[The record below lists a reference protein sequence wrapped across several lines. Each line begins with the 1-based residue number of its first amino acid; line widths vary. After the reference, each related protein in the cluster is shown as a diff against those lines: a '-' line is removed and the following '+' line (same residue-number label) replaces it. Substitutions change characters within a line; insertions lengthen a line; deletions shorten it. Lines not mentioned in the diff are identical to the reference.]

1 MLNLPVKLIC
11 LAAFLGLA
19 FYVDAP
25 IAEAQ
30 SFNRAAK
37 VETKK
42 AVSQKIAPRTQI
54 QGRVKTG
61 PLEIVTAPA
70 SGSVQLKAVRIG
82 DTVEK
87 GQKLAEQDSANL
99 QHQRRLLRLQKQET
113 EQNIAQLKADISF
126 EEQLGVVAQEKLAL
140 LEAKLARAEKL
151 RASQTISSEAF
162 DTTKTAYLAA
172 REQTLVRAR
181 TLARLRSEND
191 SASLTARKLALELEE
206 LEADI
211 AKADIVTPVA
221 GQIAQLAGANALYMR
236 EGDEIARIRTDKG
249 FEVEADIPADY
260 VGFLSPEDIIEAV
273 IETQAQNK
281 NLPSQIIQLK
291 LRAVL
296 PTQNSRTST
305 RPTRFTPL
313 NPLPALARAENTA
326 LTLQIPTKSPQD
338 LVIIPQDALV
348 PLNGG
353 YVVFVAK
360 EGRAEQRIVTLG
372 GAVQDKVVILNGI
385 VAGEEVITKGNEIL
399 SDGKEIADGK
409 DAGQGQGQG
418 KDKRQDA
425 GAGKGNNTNN
435 WKKQA
440 NK

>member
-1 MLNLPVKLIC
+1 M
-11 LAAFLGLA
+11 AA
-19 FYVDAP
+19 
-25 IAEAQ
+25 
-30 SFNRAAK
+30 N
-37 VETKK
+37 VETKE

-70 SGSVQLKAVRIG
+70 SGRVQLEAVRIG
-82 DTVEK
+82 DIVVK
-87 GQKLAEQDSANL
+87 GQKLAEQDSENL
-99 QHQRRLLRLQKQET
+99 QYQLRLLRLRKQET
-113 EQNIAQLKADISF
+113 EQNIAQLEADIEF
-126 EEQLGVVAQEKLAL
+126 EEQLGLVAQEKLTL

-172 REQTLVRAR
+172 REQTLLRAR
-181 TLARLRSEND
+181 TLARLRSENN
-191 SASLTARKLALELEE
+191 SASLTARKLLLELEE

-211 AKADIVTPVA
+211 AKANILTPVA

-236 EGDEIARIRTDKG
+236 EGEEIARIRTDKG

-260 VGFLSPEDIIEAV
+260 VAFLSSEDIIEAV
-273 IETQAQNK
+273 IETQAQNTP
-281 NLPSQIIQLK
+281 LRSQIIQLK
-291 LRAVL
+291 LRAIL

-305 RPTRFTPL
+305 RPTRFLPLTPL
-313 NPLPALARAENTA
+313 PDLARAENTA

-338 LVIIPQDALV
+338 LVTIPQDALV

-372 GAVQDKVVILNGI
+372 GTVQDKIVILKGI
-385 VAGEEVITKGNEIL
+385 VAGEAVITKGNEIL
-399 SDGKEIADGK
+399 SDGKEIADGNSPRKNQSK
-409 DAGQGQGQG
+409 DQR
-418 KDKRQDA
+418 KDQSKNQS
-425 GAGKGNNTNN
+425 K
-435 WKKQA
+435 
-440 NK
+440 

>member
-1 MLNLPVKLIC
+1 MRYSPVKLIY
-11 LAAFLGLA
+11 LAALLSLA
-19 FYVDAP
+19 VQIDAP

-37 VETKK
+37 VETKE
-42 AVSQKIAPRTQI
+42 AVSQKIAPSTQI

-70 SGSVQLKAVRIG
+70 SGSVQLEAIRIG
-82 DTVEK
+82 DIVVK
-87 GQKLAEQDSANL
+87 GQKLAEQDSKNL
-99 QHQRRLLRLQKQET
+99 QYQHRLLRLRKQET
-113 EQNIAQLKADISF
+113 EQNIAQLEVDIKF
-126 EEQLGVVAQEKLAL
+126 EEQLGLVAQEKLAL

-151 RASQTISSEAF
+151 RASQTISPEAF

-172 REQTLVRAR
+172 REQTLLRAR
-181 TLARLRSEND
+181 TLARLRSENN
-191 SASLTARKLALELEE
+191 SADLTAGKLLLELEE

-211 AKADIVTPVA
+211 AKANVMSPVA

-236 EGDEIARIRTDKG
+236 EGEEIARIRTNKG

-260 VGFLSPEDIIEAV
+260 VAFLSSNDIIEAV
-273 IETQAQNK
+273 IETQAQNPR
-281 NLPSQIIQLK
+281 LPSQIIQLK

-305 RPTRFTPL
+305 RPTRFLPLTPL
-313 NPLPALARAENTA
+313 PDLARAENTA

-338 LVIIPQDALV
+338 LVTIPQDALV

-372 GAVQDKVVILNGI
+372 GTVQDKIVILNGI
-385 VAGEEVITKGNEIL
+385 VAGEAVITKGNEIL

-409 DAGQGQGQG
+409 SPRKDPSKGQ
-418 KDKRQDA
+418 
-425 GAGKGNNTNN
+425 N
-435 WKKQA
+435 KQR
-440 NK
+440 K

>member
-1 MLNLPVKLIC
+1 MRYSPVKLIY
-11 LAAFLGLA
+11 LAALLGLA
-19 FYVDAP
+19 VQMDIP

-37 VETKK
+37 VETKE

-70 SGSVQLKAVRIG
+70 SGRVQLEAVRIG
-82 DTVEK
+82 DIVVK
-87 GQKLAEQDSANL
+87 GQKLAEQDSENL
-99 QHQRRLLRLQKQET
+99 QYQLRLLRLRKQET
-113 EQNIAQLKADISF
+113 EQNIAQLKADIEF
-126 EEQLGVVAQEKLAL
+126 EEQLGLVAQEKLTL

-172 REQTLVRAR
+172 REQTLLRAR
-181 TLARLRSEND
+181 TLARLRSENN
-191 SASLTARKLALELEE
+191 SASLTARKLLLELEE

-211 AKADIVTPVA
+211 AKANILTPVA

-236 EGDEIARIRTDKG
+236 EGEEIARIRTDKG

-260 VGFLSPEDIIEAV
+260 VAFLSSEDIIEAV
-273 IETQAQNK
+273 IETQAQNTP
-281 NLPSQIIQLK
+281 LRSQIIQLK
-291 LRAVL
+291 LRAIL

-305 RPTRFTPL
+305 RPTRFLPLTPL
-313 NPLPALARAENTA
+313 PDLARAENTA

-338 LVIIPQDALV
+338 LVTIPQDALV

-360 EGRAEQRIVTLG
+360 DGRAEQRIVTLG
-372 GAVQDKVVILNGI
+372 GTVQDKIVILKGI
-385 VAGEEVITKGNEIL
+385 VAGEAVITKGNEIL
-399 SDGKEIADGK
+399 SDGKEIADGNRPRK
-409 DAGQGQGQG
+409 DQRKNQN
-418 KDKRQDA
+418 KDQRKNQS
-425 GAGKGNNTNN
+425 K
-435 WKKQA
+435 
-440 NK
+440 

>member
-1 MLNLPVKLIC
+1 MRYSPVKLIY
-11 LAAFLGLA
+11 LAALLSLA
-19 FYVDAP
+19 VQIDAP

-37 VETKK
+37 VETKE
-42 AVSQKIAPRTQI
+42 AVSQKIAPSTQI

-70 SGSVQLKAVRIG
+70 SGSVQLEAIRIG
-82 DTVEK
+82 DIVVK
-87 GQKLAEQDSANL
+87 GQKLAEQDSKNL
-99 QHQRRLLRLQKQET
+99 QYQHRLLRLRKQET
-113 EQNIAQLKADISF
+113 EQNIAQLEVDIKF
-126 EEQLGVVAQEKLAL
+126 EDQLGLVAQEKLAL

-151 RASQTISSEAF
+151 RASQTISPEAF

-172 REQTLVRAR
+172 REQTLLRAR
-181 TLARLRSEND
+181 TLARLRSENN
-191 SASLTARKLALELEE
+191 SASLTAGKLLLELEE

-211 AKADIVTPVA
+211 AKANVMSPVA

-236 EGDEIARIRTDKG
+236 EGEEIARIRTNKG

-260 VGFLSPEDIIEAV
+260 VAFLSSNDIIEAV
-273 IETQAQNK
+273 IETQAQNPR
-281 NLPSQIIQLK
+281 LPSQIIQLK

-305 RPTRFTPL
+305 RPTRFLPLTPL
-313 NPLPALARAENTA
+313 PNLARAENTA

-338 LVIIPQDALV
+338 LVTIPQDALV

-372 GAVQDKVVILNGI
+372 GTVQDKIVILNGI
-385 VAGEEVITKGNEIL
+385 VAGEAVITKGNEIL

-409 DAGQGQGQG
+409 GLRKDPSKGQ
-418 KDKRQDA
+418 
-425 GAGKGNNTNN
+425 N
-435 WKKQA
+435 KQR
-440 NK
+440 K

>member
-1 MLNLPVKLIC
+1 MRYSPVKLIY
-11 LAAFLGLA
+11 LAALLSLA
-19 FYVDAP
+19 VHMDIH

-37 VETKK
+37 VETKE
-42 AVSQKIAPRTQI
+42 AISQKIAPRTQI

-70 SGSVQLKAVRIG
+70 SGRVQLEAIRIG
-82 DTVEK
+82 DIVVK
-87 GQKLAEQDSANL
+87 GQKLAEQDSENL
-99 QHQRRLLRLQKQET
+99 QYQLRLLRLRKQET
-113 EQNIAQLKADISF
+113 EQNIAQLKADIEF
-126 EEQLGVVAQEKLAL
+126 EKQLGLVAQEKLTL

-172 REQTLVRAR
+172 REQTLLRAR
-181 TLARLRSEND
+181 TLARLRSENN
-191 SASLTARKLALELEE
+191 SASLTARKLLLELEE

-211 AKADIVTPVA
+211 AKANILTPVA

-236 EGDEIARIRTDKG
+236 EGEEIARIRTDKG

-260 VGFLSPEDIIEAV
+260 VAFLSSEDIIEAV
-273 IETQAQNK
+273 IETQAQNTRSR
-281 NLPSQIIQLK
+281 SQIIQLK
-291 LRAVL
+291 LRAIL

-305 RPTRFTPL
+305 RPTRFLPLTPL
-313 NPLPALARAENTA
+313 PDLARAENTA

-338 LVIIPQDALV
+338 LVTIPQDALV

-360 EGRAEQRIVTLG
+360 DGRAEQRIVTLG
-372 GAVQDKVVILNGI
+372 GTVQDKIFIPKGI
-385 VAGEEVITKGNEIL
+385 VAGEAVITKGNEIL
-399 SDGKEIADGK
+399 SDGKEIADGNSPRKNQSK
-409 DAGQGQGQG
+409 DQS
-418 KDKRQDA
+418 K
-425 GAGKGNNTNN
+425 
-435 WKKQA
+435 
-440 NK
+440 

>member
-1 MLNLPVKLIC
+1 MDI
-11 LAAFLGLA
+11 
-19 FYVDAP
+19 P

-37 VETKK
+37 VETKE

-70 SGSVQLKAVRIG
+70 SGRVQLEAVRIG
-82 DTVEK
+82 DIVVK
-87 GQKLAEQDSANL
+87 GQKLAEQDSENL
-99 QHQRRLLRLQKQET
+99 QYQLRLLRLRKQET
-113 EQNIAQLKADISF
+113 EQNIAQLEADIEF
-126 EEQLGVVAQEKLAL
+126 EEQLGLVAQEKLTL

-172 REQTLVRAR
+172 REQTLLRAR
-181 TLARLRSEND
+181 TLARLRSENN
-191 SASLTARKLALELEE
+191 SASLTARKLLLELEE

-211 AKADIVTPVA
+211 AKANILTPVA

-236 EGDEIARIRTDKG
+236 EGEEIARIRTDKG

-260 VGFLSPEDIIEAV
+260 VAFLSSEDIIEAV
-273 IETQAQNK
+273 IETQAQNTP
-281 NLPSQIIQLK
+281 LRSQIIQLK
-291 LRAVL
+291 LRAIL

-305 RPTRFTPL
+305 RPTRFLPLTPL
-313 NPLPALARAENTA
+313 PDLARAENTA
-326 LTLQIPTKSPQD
+326 LTLQIPTKSPRD
-338 LVIIPQDALV
+338 LVTIPQDALV
-348 PLNGG
+348 PLNSG

-372 GAVQDKVVILNGI
+372 GTVQDKIVILNGI
-385 VAGEEVITKGNEIL
+385 VAGEAVITKGNEIL

-409 DAGQGQGQG
+409 GPRKDPSKGQ
-418 KDKRQDA
+418 
-425 GAGKGNNTNN
+425 N
-435 WKKQA
+435 KQR
-440 NK
+440 K

>member
-1 MLNLPVKLIC
+1 MRYSPVKLIY
-11 LAAFLGLA
+11 LAALLGLA
-19 FYVDAP
+19 VQMDIP

-37 VETKK
+37 VETKE

-70 SGSVQLKAVRIG
+70 SGRVQLEAVRIG
-82 DTVEK
+82 DIVVK
-87 GQKLAEQDSANL
+87 GQKLAEQDSENL
-99 QHQRRLLRLQKQET
+99 QYQLRLLRLRKQET
-113 EQNIAQLKADISF
+113 EQNIAQLEADIEF
-126 EEQLGVVAQEKLAL
+126 EEQLGLVAQEKLTL

-151 RASQTISSEAF
+151 RASQTISSEAS

-172 REQTLVRAR
+172 REQTLLRAR
-181 TLARLRSEND
+181 TLARLRSENN
-191 SASLTARKLALELEE
+191 SASLTARKLLLELEE

-211 AKADIVTPVA
+211 AKANILTPVA

-236 EGDEIARIRTDKG
+236 EGEEIARIRTDKG

-260 VGFLSPEDIIEAV
+260 VAFLSSEDIIEAV
-273 IETQAQNK
+273 IETQAQNTRSR
-281 NLPSQIIQLK
+281 SQIIQLK
-291 LRAVL
+291 LRAIL

-305 RPTRFTPL
+305 RPTRFLPLTPL
-313 NPLPALARAENTA
+313 PDLARAENTA

-338 LVIIPQDALV
+338 LVTIPQDALV

-372 GAVQDKVVILNGI
+372 GTVQDKIVILKGI
-385 VAGEEVITKGNEIL
+385 VAGEAVITKGNEIL
-399 SDGKEIADGK
+399 SDGKEIADGNSPRKNQSK
-409 DAGQGQGQG
+409 DQS
-418 KDKRQDA
+418 KWR
-425 GAGKGNNTNN
+425 
-435 WKKQA
+435 
-440 NK
+440 

>member
-1 MLNLPVKLIC
+1 MRYSPVKLIY
-11 LAAFLGLA
+11 LAALLSLA
-19 FYVDAP
+19 VHMDIH

-37 VETKK
+37 VETKE
-42 AVSQKIAPRTQI
+42 AISQKIAPRTQI

-70 SGSVQLKAVRIG
+70 SGRVQLEAIRIG
-82 DTVEK
+82 DIVVK
-87 GQKLAEQDSANL
+87 GQKLAEQDSENL
-99 QHQRRLLRLQKQET
+99 QYQLRLLRLRKQET
-113 EQNIAQLKADISF
+113 EQNIAQLKADIEF
-126 EEQLGVVAQEKLAL
+126 EKQLGLVAQEKLTL

-172 REQTLVRAR
+172 REQTLLRAR
-181 TLARLRSEND
+181 TLARLRSENN
-191 SASLTARKLALELEE
+191 SASLTARKLLLELEE

-211 AKADIVTPVA
+211 AKANILTPVA

-236 EGDEIARIRTDKG
+236 EGEEIARIRTDKG

-260 VGFLSPEDIIEAV
+260 VAFLSSEDIIEAV
-273 IETQAQNK
+273 IETQAQNTRSR
-281 NLPSQIIQLK
+281 SQIIQLK
-291 LRAVL
+291 LRAIL

-305 RPTRFTPL
+305 RPTRFLPLTPL
-313 NPLPALARAENTA
+313 PDLARAENTA

-338 LVIIPQDALV
+338 LVTIPQDALV

-360 EGRAEQRIVTLG
+360 DGRAEQRIVTLG
-372 GAVQDKVVILNGI
+372 GTVQDKIFILKGI
-385 VAGEEVITKGNEIL
+385 VAGEAVITKGNEIL
-399 SDGKEIADGK
+399 SDGKEIADGNSPRKNQSK
-409 DAGQGQGQG
+409 DQS
-418 KDKRQDA
+418 K
-425 GAGKGNNTNN
+425 
-435 WKKQA
+435 
-440 NK
+440 

>member
-1 MLNLPVKLIC
+1 MRYSPVKLIY
-11 LAAFLGLA
+11 LAALLSL
-19 FYVDAP
+19 VVQIDAP

-37 VETKK
+37 VETKE
-42 AVSQKIAPRTQI
+42 AVSQKIAPSTQI

-70 SGSVQLKAVRIG
+70 SGSVQLEAIRIG
-82 DTVEK
+82 DIVVK
-87 GQKLAEQDSANL
+87 GQKLAEQDSKNL
-99 QHQRRLLRLQKQET
+99 QYQHRLLRLRKQET
-113 EQNIAQLKADISF
+113 EQNIAQLEVDIKF
-126 EEQLGVVAQEKLAL
+126 EDQLGLVAQEKLAL

-151 RASQTISSEAF
+151 RASQTISPEAF

-172 REQTLVRAR
+172 REQTLLRAR
-181 TLARLRSEND
+181 TLARLRSENN
-191 SASLTARKLALELEE
+191 SASLTARKLLLELEE

-211 AKADIVTPVA
+211 EKANIMSPVA

-236 EGDEIARIRTDKG
+236 EGEEIARIRTDKG

-260 VGFLSPEDIIEAV
+260 VAFLSSDDIIEAV
-273 IETQAQNK
+273 IETQAQNPR
-281 NLPSQIIQLK
+281 LPLQIIQLK

-305 RPTRFTPL
+305 RPTRFLPLTPL
-313 NPLPALARAENTA
+313 PDLARAENTA

-338 LVIIPQDALV
+338 LVTIPQDALV

-372 GAVQDKVVILNGI
+372 GTVQDKIVILNGI
-385 VAGEEVITKGNEIL
+385 VAGEAVITKGNEIL

-409 DAGQGQGQG
+409 GPRKDPSKGQ
-418 KDKRQDA
+418 
-425 GAGKGNNTNN
+425 N
-435 WKKQA
+435 KQR
-440 NK
+440 K

>member
-1 MLNLPVKLIC
+1 MRYSPVKLIY
-11 LAAFLGLA
+11 LAALLSLA
-19 FYVDAP
+19 VQIDAP

-37 VETKK
+37 VETKE
-42 AVSQKIAPRTQI
+42 AVSQKIAPSTQI

-70 SGSVQLKAVRIG
+70 SGSVQLEAIRIG
-82 DTVEK
+82 DIVVK
-87 GQKLAEQDSANL
+87 GQKLAEQDRKNL
-99 QHQRRLLRLQKQET
+99 QYQHRLLRLRKQET
-113 EQNIAQLKADISF
+113 EQNIAQLEVDIKF
-126 EEQLGVVAQEKLAL
+126 EDQLGLVAQEKLAL

-151 RASQTISSEAF
+151 RASQTISPEAF

-172 REQTLVRAR
+172 REQTLLRAR
-181 TLARLRSEND
+181 TLARLRSENN
-191 SASLTARKLALELEE
+191 SASLTARKLLLELEE

-211 AKADIVTPVA
+211 EKANIMSPVA

-236 EGDEIARIRTDKG
+236 EGEEIARIRTDKG

-260 VGFLSPEDIIEAV
+260 VAFLSSDDIIEAV
-273 IETQAQNK
+273 IETQAQNPR
-281 NLPSQIIQLK
+281 LPSQIIQLK

-305 RPTRFTPL
+305 RPTRFLPLTPL
-313 NPLPALARAENTA
+313 PDLARAENTA

-338 LVIIPQDALV
+338 LVTIPQDALV

-372 GAVQDKVVILNGI
+372 GTVQDKIVILSGI
-385 VAGEEVITKGNEIL
+385 VAGEAVITKGNEIL

-409 DAGQGQGQG
+409 GPRKDPSKGQ
-418 KDKRQDA
+418 
-425 GAGKGNNTNN
+425 N
-435 WKKQA
+435 KQR
-440 NK
+440 K

>member
-1 MLNLPVKLIC
+1 MRYSPVKLIY
-11 LAAFLGLA
+11 LAALLSLA
-19 FYVDAP
+19 VQIDAP

-37 VETKK
+37 VETKE
-42 AVSQKIAPRTQI
+42 AVSQKIAPSTQI

-70 SGSVQLKAVRIG
+70 SGSVQLEAIRIG
-82 DTVEK
+82 DIVVK
-87 GQKLAEQDSANL
+87 GQKLAEQDRKNL
-99 QHQRRLLRLQKQET
+99 QYQHRLLHLRKQET
-113 EQNIAQLKADISF
+113 EQNIAQLEVDIKF
-126 EEQLGVVAQEKLAL
+126 EEQLGLVAQEKLAL

-151 RASQTISSEAF
+151 RASQTISPEAF

-172 REQTLVRAR
+172 REQTLLRAR
-181 TLARLRSEND
+181 TLARLRSENN
-191 SASLTARKLALELEE
+191 SASLTARKLLLELEE

-211 AKADIVTPVA
+211 EKANIMSPVA

-236 EGDEIARIRTDKG
+236 EGEEIARIRTDKG

-260 VGFLSPEDIIEAV
+260 VAFLSSDDIIEAV
-273 IETQAQNK
+273 IETQAQNPR
-281 NLPSQIIQLK
+281 LPSQIIQLK

-305 RPTRFTPL
+305 RPTRFLPLTPL
-313 NPLPALARAENTA
+313 PDLARAENTA

-338 LVIIPQDALV
+338 LVTIPQDALV

-372 GAVQDKVVILNGI
+372 GTVQDKIVILNGI
-385 VAGEEVITKGNEIL
+385 VAGEAVITKGNEIL

-409 DAGQGQGQG
+409 GPRKDPSKGQ
-418 KDKRQDA
+418 
-425 GAGKGNNTNN
+425 N
-435 WKKQA
+435 KQR
-440 NK
+440 K

>member
-1 MLNLPVKLIC
+1 MRYSPVKLIY
-11 LAAFLGLA
+11 LAALLSLA
-19 FYVDAP
+19 VQIDAP

-37 VETKK
+37 VETKE
-42 AVSQKIAPRTQI
+42 AVSQKIAPSTQI

-70 SGSVQLKAVRIG
+70 SGSVQLEAIRIG
-82 DTVEK
+82 DIVVK
-87 GQKLAEQDSANL
+87 GQKLAEQDSKNL
-99 QHQRRLLRLQKQET
+99 QYQHRLLRLRKQET
-113 EQNIAQLKADISF
+113 EQNIAQLEVDIKF
-126 EEQLGVVAQEKLAL
+126 EEQLGLVAQEKLAL

-151 RASQTISSEAF
+151 RASQTISPEAF

-172 REQTLVRAR
+172 REQTLLRAR
-181 TLARLRSEND
+181 TLARLRSENN
-191 SASLTARKLALELEE
+191 SASLTARKLLLELEE
-206 LEADI
+206 LEAEI
-211 AKADIVTPVA
+211 AKANIMSPVA

-236 EGDEIARIRTDKG
+236 EGEEIARIRTDKG

-260 VGFLSPEDIIEAV
+260 VAFLSSDDIIEAV
-273 IETQAQNK
+273 IETQAQNPR
-281 NLPSQIIQLK
+281 LPSQIIQLK

-305 RPTRFTPL
+305 RPTRFLPLTPL
-313 NPLPALARAENTA
+313 PDLARAENTA

-338 LVIIPQDALV
+338 LVTIPQDALV

-372 GAVQDKVVILNGI
+372 GTVQDKIVILSGI
-385 VAGEEVITKGNEIL
+385 VAGEAVITKGNEIL

-409 DAGQGQGQG
+409 GPRKDPSKGQ
-418 KDKRQDA
+418 
-425 GAGKGNNTNN
+425 N
-435 WKKQA
+435 KQR
-440 NK
+440 K

>member
-1 MLNLPVKLIC
+1 MRYSPVKLIY
-11 LAAFLGLA
+11 LAALLGLA
-19 FYVDAP
+19 VHMDNP

-37 VETKK
+37 VETKE

-70 SGSVQLKAVRIG
+70 SGLVQLEAVRIG
-82 DTVEK
+82 DIVVK
-87 GQKLAEQDSANL
+87 GQKLAEQDSENL
-99 QHQRRLLRLQKQET
+99 QYQLRLLRLRKQET
-113 EQNIAQLKADISF
+113 EQNIAQLKADIEF
-126 EEQLGVVAQEKLAL
+126 EEQLGLVAQEKLTL

-172 REQTLVRAR
+172 REQTLLRAR
-181 TLARLRSEND
+181 TLARLRSENN
-191 SASLTARKLALELEE
+191 SASLTARKLLLELEE

-211 AKADIVTPVA
+211 AKANILSPVA

-236 EGDEIARIRTDKG
+236 EGEEIARIRTDKG

-260 VGFLSPEDIIEAV
+260 VAFLSSEDIIEAV
-273 IETQAQNK
+273 IETQAQNTP
-281 NLPSQIIQLK
+281 LRSQIIQLK
-291 LRAVL
+291 LRAIL

-305 RPTRFTPL
+305 RPTRFLPLTPL
-313 NPLPALARAENTA
+313 PDLARAENTA

-338 LVIIPQDALV
+338 LVTIPQDALV

-372 GAVQDKVVILNGI
+372 GTVQDKIVILKGI
-385 VAGEEVITKGNEIL
+385 VAGEAVIAKGNEIL
-399 SDGKEIADGK
+399 SDGKEIADGNSP
-409 DAGQGQGQG
+409 
-418 KDKRQDA
+418 R
-425 GAGKGNNTNN
+425 
-435 WKKQA
+435 KKQSKDQSK
-440 NK
+440 NQRK

>member
-1 MLNLPVKLIC
+1 MRYSPVKLIY
-11 LAAFLGLA
+11 LAALLSLA
-19 FYVDAP
+19 VQTDIP

-37 VETKK
+37 VETKE
-42 AVSQKIAPRTQI
+42 AISQKIAPRTQI

-70 SGSVQLKAVRIG
+70 SGRVQLEAVRIG
-82 DTVEK
+82 DIVVK
-87 GQKLAEQDSANL
+87 GQKLAEQDSENL
-99 QHQRRLLRLQKQET
+99 QYQLRLLRLRKQET
-113 EQNIAQLKADISF
+113 EQNIAQLEADIEF
-126 EEQLGVVAQEKLAL
+126 EEQLGLVAQEKLTL

-172 REQTLVRAR
+172 REQTLLRAR
-181 TLARLRSEND
+181 TLARLRSENN
-191 SASLTARKLALELEE
+191 SASLTARKLLLELEE

-211 AKADIVTPVA
+211 AKANILTPVA

-236 EGDEIARIRTDKG
+236 EGEEIARIRTDKG

-260 VGFLSPEDIIEAV
+260 VAFLSSEDIIEAV
-273 IETQAQNK
+273 IETQAQNTRSR
-281 NLPSQIIQLK
+281 SQIIQLK
-291 LRAVL
+291 LRAIL

-305 RPTRFTPL
+305 RPTRFLPLTPL
-313 NPLPALARAENTA
+313 PDLARAENTA

-338 LVIIPQDALV
+338 LVTIPQDALV

-372 GAVQDKVVILNGI
+372 GTVQDKIVILKGI
-385 VAGEEVITKGNEIL
+385 VAGEAVITKGNEIL
-399 SDGKEIADGK
+399 SDGKEIADGNSPRK
-409 DAGQGQGQG
+409 NQS
-418 KDKRQDA
+418 K
-425 GAGKGNNTNN
+425 
-435 WKKQA
+435 
-440 NK
+440 

>member
-1 MLNLPVKLIC
+1 MRYSPVKLIY
-11 LAAFLGLA
+11 LAALLGLA
-19 FYVDAP
+19 VHMDIP

-37 VETKK
+37 VETKE

-70 SGSVQLKAVRIG
+70 SGRVQLEAVRIG
-82 DTVEK
+82 DIVVK
-87 GQKLAEQDSANL
+87 GQKLAEQDSENL
-99 QHQRRLLRLQKQET
+99 QYQLRLLRLRKQET
-113 EQNIAQLKADISF
+113 EQNIAQLEADIEF
-126 EEQLGVVAQEKLAL
+126 EEQLGLVAQEKLTL

-172 REQTLVRAR
+172 REQTLLRAR
-181 TLARLRSEND
+181 TLARLRSENN
-191 SASLTARKLALELEE
+191 SASLTARKWLLELEE

-211 AKADIVTPVA
+211 AKANILTPVA

-236 EGDEIARIRTDKG
+236 EGEEIARIRTDKG

-260 VGFLSPEDIIEAV
+260 VAFLSSEDIIEAV
-273 IETQAQNK
+273 IETQAQNTP
-281 NLPSQIIQLK
+281 LRSQIIQLK
-291 LRAVL
+291 LRAIL

-305 RPTRFTPL
+305 RPTRFLPLTPL
-313 NPLPALARAENTA
+313 PDLARAENTA

-338 LVIIPQDALV
+338 LVTIPQDALV

-372 GAVQDKVVILNGI
+372 GTVQDKIVILKGI
-385 VAGEEVITKGNEIL
+385 VAGEAVITKGNEIL
-399 SDGKEIADGK
+399 SDGKEIADGNSPRKNQNK
-409 DAGQGQGQG
+409 DQR
-418 KDKRQDA
+418 KDQRKNQS
-425 GAGKGNNTNN
+425 K
-435 WKKQA
+435 
-440 NK
+440 

>member
-1 MLNLPVKLIC
+1 MRYSPVKLIY
-11 LAAFLGLA
+11 LAALLSLA
-19 FYVDAP
+19 VQTDIP

-37 VETKK
+37 VETKE

-70 SGSVQLKAVRIG
+70 SGRVQLEAIRIG
-82 DTVEK
+82 DIVVK
-87 GQKLAEQDSANL
+87 GQKLAEQDSENL
-99 QHQRRLLRLQKQET
+99 QYQLRLLRLRKQET
-113 EQNIAQLKADISF
+113 EQNIAQLKADIEF
-126 EEQLGVVAQEKLAL
+126 EEQLGLVAQEKLTL

-172 REQTLVRAR
+172 REQTLLRAR
-181 TLARLRSEND
+181 TLARLRSENN
-191 SASLTARKLALELEE
+191 SASLTARKLLLELEE

-211 AKADIVTPVA
+211 AKANILSPVA

-236 EGDEIARIRTDKG
+236 EGEEIARIRTDKG

-260 VGFLSPEDIIEAV
+260 VAFLSSEDIIEAV
-273 IETQAQNK
+273 IETQAQNTRSR
-281 NLPSQIIQLK
+281 SQIIQLK
-291 LRAVL
+291 LRAIL

-305 RPTRFTPL
+305 RPTRFLPLTPL
-313 NPLPALARAENTA
+313 PDLARAENTA

-338 LVIIPQDALV
+338 LVTIPQDALV

-372 GAVQDKVVILNGI
+372 GTVQDKIVILKGI
-385 VAGEEVITKGNEIL
+385 VAGEAVITKGNEIL
-399 SDGKEIADGK
+399 SDGKEIADGNSPRKNQSK
-409 DAGQGQGQG
+409 DQS
-418 KDKRQDA
+418 K
-425 GAGKGNNTNN
+425 
-435 WKKQA
+435 
-440 NK
+440 

>member
-1 MLNLPVKLIC
+1 MRYSPVKLIY
-11 LAAFLGLA
+11 LAALLSLA
-19 FYVDAP
+19 VQIDAP

-37 VETKK
+37 VETKE
-42 AVSQKIAPRTQI
+42 AVSQKIAPSIQI

-70 SGSVQLKAVRIG
+70 SGSVQLEAIRIG
-82 DTVEK
+82 DIVVK
-87 GQKLAEQDSANL
+87 GQKLAEQDSKNL
-99 QHQRRLLRLQKQET
+99 QYQHRLLRLRKQET
-113 EQNIAQLKADISF
+113 EQNIAQLEVDIKF
-126 EEQLGVVAQEKLAL
+126 EDQLGLVAQEKLAL

-151 RASQTISSEAF
+151 RASQTISPEAF

-172 REQTLVRAR
+172 REQTLLRAR
-181 TLARLRSEND
+181 TLARLRSENN
-191 SASLTARKLALELEE
+191 SASLTARKLLLELEE

-211 AKADIVTPVA
+211 EKANIMSPVA

-236 EGDEIARIRTDKG
+236 EGEEIARIRTDKG

-260 VGFLSPEDIIEAV
+260 VAFLSSDDIIEAV
-273 IETQAQNK
+273 IETQAQNPR
-281 NLPSQIIQLK
+281 LPSQIIQLK

-305 RPTRFTPL
+305 RPTRFLPLTPL
-313 NPLPALARAENTA
+313 PDLARAENTA

-338 LVIIPQDALV
+338 LVTIPQDALV

-372 GAVQDKVVILNGI
+372 GTVQDKIVILNGI
-385 VAGEEVITKGNEIL
+385 VAGEAVITKGNEIL

-409 DAGQGQGQG
+409 GPRKDLSKGQ
-418 KDKRQDA
+418 
-425 GAGKGNNTNN
+425 N
-435 WKKQA
+435 KQQ
-440 NK
+440 K

>member
-1 MLNLPVKLIC
+1 MRYSPVKLIY
-11 LAAFLGLA
+11 LAALLSLA
-19 FYVDAP
+19 VQIDAP

-37 VETKK
+37 VETKE
-42 AVSQKIAPRTQI
+42 AVSQKIAPSTQI

-70 SGSVQLKAVRIG
+70 SGSVQLEAIRIG
-82 DTVEK
+82 DIVVK
-87 GQKLAEQDSANL
+87 GQKLAEQDRKNL
-99 QHQRRLLRLQKQET
+99 QYQHRLLHLRKQET
-113 EQNIAQLKADISF
+113 EQNIAQLEVDIKF
-126 EEQLGVVAQEKLAL
+126 EEQLGLVAQEKLAL

-151 RASQTISSEAF
+151 RASQTISPEAF

-172 REQTLVRAR
+172 REQTLLRAR
-181 TLARLRSEND
+181 TLARLRSENN
-191 SASLTARKLALELEE
+191 SASLTADKLLLELEE

-211 AKADIVTPVA
+211 AKANIMSPVA

-236 EGDEIARIRTDKG
+236 EGEEIARIRTDKG

-260 VGFLSPEDIIEAV
+260 VAFLSSDDIIEAV
-273 IETQAQNK
+273 IETQAQNPR
-281 NLPSQIIQLK
+281 LPSQIIQLK

-305 RPTRFTPL
+305 RPTRFLPLTPL
-313 NPLPALARAENTA
+313 PDLARAENTA

-338 LVIIPQDALV
+338 LVTIPQDALV

-372 GAVQDKVVILNGI
+372 GTVQDKIVILSGI
-385 VAGEEVITKGNEIL
+385 VAGEAVITKGNEIL

-409 DAGQGQGQG
+409 GPRKDPSKGQ
-418 KDKRQDA
+418 
-425 GAGKGNNTNN
+425 N
-435 WKKQA
+435 KQR
-440 NK
+440 K

>member
-1 MLNLPVKLIC
+1 MRYSPVKLIY
-11 LAAFLGLA
+11 LAALLSLA
-19 FYVDAP
+19 VQMDIP

-37 VETKK
+37 VETKE

-70 SGSVQLKAVRIG
+70 SGRVQLEAIRIG
-82 DTVEK
+82 DIVVK
-87 GQKLAEQDSANL
+87 GQKLAEQDSENL
-99 QHQRRLLRLQKQET
+99 QYQLRLLRLRKQET
-113 EQNIAQLKADISF
+113 EQNIAQLKADIEF
-126 EEQLGVVAQEKLAL
+126 EEQLGLVAQEKLTL

-172 REQTLVRAR
+172 REQTLLRAR
-181 TLARLRSEND
+181 TLARLRSENN
-191 SASLTARKLALELEE
+191 SASLTARKLLLELEE

-211 AKADIVTPVA
+211 AKANILTPVA

-236 EGDEIARIRTDKG
+236 EGEEIARIRTDKG

-260 VGFLSPEDIIEAV
+260 VAFLSSEDIIEAV
-273 IETQAQNK
+273 IETQAQNTRSR
-281 NLPSQIIQLK
+281 SQIIQLK
-291 LRAVL
+291 LRAIL

-305 RPTRFTPL
+305 RPTRFLPLTPL
-313 NPLPALARAENTA
+313 PDLARAENTA

-338 LVIIPQDALV
+338 LVTIPQDALV

-372 GAVQDKVVILNGI
+372 GTVQDKIVILKGI
-385 VAGEEVITKGNEIL
+385 VAGEAVITKGNEIL
-399 SDGKEIADGK
+399 SDGKEIADGNSPRKNQSK
-409 DAGQGQGQG
+409 DQS
-418 KDKRQDA
+418 K
-425 GAGKGNNTNN
+425 
-435 WKKQA
+435 
-440 NK
+440 

>member
-1 MLNLPVKLIC
+1 MRYSPVKLIY
-11 LAAFLGLA
+11 LAALLSLA
-19 FYVDAP
+19 IRIDAP

-37 VETKK
+37 VETKE
-42 AVSQKIAPRTQI
+42 AVSQKIAPSTQI

-70 SGSVQLKAVRIG
+70 SGSVQLEAIRIG
-82 DTVEK
+82 DIVVK
-87 GQKLAEQDSANL
+87 GQKLAEQDSKNL
-99 QHQRRLLRLQKQET
+99 QYQHRLLRLRKQET
-113 EQNIAQLKADISF
+113 EQNIAQLEVDIKF
-126 EEQLGVVAQEKLAL
+126 EDQLGLVAQEKLAL

-151 RASQTISSEAF
+151 RASQTISPEAF

-172 REQTLVRAR
+172 REQTLLRAR
-181 TLARLRSEND
+181 TLARLRSENN
-191 SASLTARKLALELEE
+191 SASLTARKLLLELEE

-211 AKADIVTPVA
+211 EKANIMSPVA

-236 EGDEIARIRTDKG
+236 EGEEIARIRTDKG

-260 VGFLSPEDIIEAV
+260 VAFLSSDDIIEAV
-273 IETQAQNK
+273 IETQSRNPR
-281 NLPSQIIQLK
+281 LPSQIIQLK

-305 RPTRFTPL
+305 RPTRFLPLTPL
-313 NPLPALARAENTA
+313 PELARAENTA

-338 LVIIPQDALV
+338 LVTIPQDALV

-372 GAVQDKVVILNGI
+372 GTVQDKIVILNGI
-385 VAGEEVITKGNEIL
+385 FAGEAVITKGNEIL
-399 SDGKEIADGK
+399 SDGREIADGK
-409 DAGQGQGQG
+409 GPRKDPSKGQS
-418 KDKRQDA
+418 
-425 GAGKGNNTNN
+425 
-435 WKKQA
+435 KQR
-440 NK
+440 K

>member
-1 MLNLPVKLIC
+1 MRYSPVKLIY
-11 LAAFLGLA
+11 LAALLSLA
-19 FYVDAP
+19 VQMDIP

-37 VETKK
+37 VETKE
-42 AVSQKIAPRTQI
+42 AISQKIAPRTQI

-70 SGSVQLKAVRIG
+70 SGRVQLEAIRIG
-82 DTVEK
+82 DIVVK
-87 GQKLAEQDSANL
+87 GQKLAEQDSENL
-99 QHQRRLLRLQKQET
+99 QYQLRLLRLRKQET
-113 EQNIAQLKADISF
+113 EQNIAQLKADIEF
-126 EEQLGVVAQEKLAL
+126 EKQLGLVAQEKLTL

-172 REQTLVRAR
+172 REQTLLRAR
-181 TLARLRSEND
+181 TLARLRSENN
-191 SASLTARKLALELEE
+191 SASLTARKLLLELEE

-211 AKADIVTPVA
+211 AKANILTPVA

-236 EGDEIARIRTDKG
+236 EGEEIARIRTDKG

-260 VGFLSPEDIIEAV
+260 VAFLSSEDIIEAV
-273 IETQAQNK
+273 IETQAQNTRSR
-281 NLPSQIIQLK
+281 SQIIQLK
-291 LRAVL
+291 LRAIL

-305 RPTRFTPL
+305 RPTRFLPLTPL
-313 NPLPALARAENTA
+313 PDLARAENTA

-338 LVIIPQDALV
+338 LVTIPQDALL

-372 GAVQDKVVILNGI
+372 GTVQDKIVILKGI
-385 VAGEEVITKGNEIL
+385 VAGEAVISKGNEIL
-399 SDGKEIADGK
+399 SDGKEIADGNSPRKNQSK
-409 DAGQGQGQG
+409 DQR
-418 KDKRQDA
+418 KDQSKNQS
-425 GAGKGNNTNN
+425 K
-435 WKKQA
+435 
-440 NK
+440 

>member
-1 MLNLPVKLIC
+1 MRYSPVKLIY
-11 LAAFLGLA
+11 LAALLSLA
-19 FYVDAP
+19 VQMDIP

-37 VETKK
+37 VETKE
-42 AVSQKIAPRTQI
+42 AISQKIAPRTQI

-70 SGSVQLKAVRIG
+70 SGRVQLEAIRIG
-82 DTVEK
+82 DIVVK
-87 GQKLAEQDSANL
+87 GQKLAEQDSENL
-99 QHQRRLLRLQKQET
+99 QYQLRLLRLRKQET
-113 EQNIAQLKADISF
+113 EQNIAQLKADIEF
-126 EEQLGVVAQEKLAL
+126 EKQLGLVAQEKLTL

-172 REQTLVRAR
+172 REQTLLRAR
-181 TLARLRSEND
+181 TLARLRSENN
-191 SASLTARKLALELEE
+191 SASLTARKLLLELEE

-211 AKADIVTPVA
+211 AKANILTPVA

-236 EGDEIARIRTDKG
+236 EGEEIARIRTDKG

-260 VGFLSPEDIIEAV
+260 VAFLSSEDIIEAV
-273 IETQAQNK
+273 IETQAQNTRSR
-281 NLPSQIIQLK
+281 SQIIQLK
-291 LRAVL
+291 LRAIL

-305 RPTRFTPL
+305 RPTRFLPLTPL
-313 NPLPALARAENTA
+313 PDLARAENTA

-338 LVIIPQDALV
+338 LVTIPQDALV

-372 GAVQDKVVILNGI
+372 GTVQDKIVILKGI
-385 VAGEEVITKGNEIL
+385 VAGEAVITKGNEIL
-399 SDGKEIADGK
+399 SDGKEIVDGNSPRKNQSK
-409 DAGQGQGQG
+409 DQRKDQSKGQSKNQS
-418 KDKRQDA
+418 K
-425 GAGKGNNTNN
+425 
-435 WKKQA
+435 
-440 NK
+440 